1 MTRSTGQTKAS
12 KSATRANDF
21 EKSVRQIIA
30 ILHKWGIHTFGDFSR
45 LDKEDIRARL
55 GPEAVRLWER
65 AQGKS
70 MRLLKLVEPPE
81 SFIESFEFEY
91 EIETAEPLLF
101 VLRRFLEQ
109 LGFRLTGIYLVAN
122 AITLRIHFDNKTI
135 YQRRFEIP
143 EPTNSVDLL
152 FRMLQTHLEDFK
164 SERPIVAVSL
174 EAQPAKPLPQ
184 QFGLFEA
191 SLRNPNQLYE
201 TLARLTALLGNDRV
215 GTPVMEESHRS
226 DAFRI
231 EPFSWELPDS
241 LPPTQPPAGAA
252 LRKFRPNPSI
262 AVSLQHGEPVH
273 LHGTELK
280 GAVAEKAGP
289 YMASGN
295 WWDEKKWSRQ
305 EWDAQLQNGVV
316 CRFHATDQSGI
327 GCQPMKL
334 QSGSDHRPAADVTP
348 ETSWELDGIYD

>member
-1 MTRSTGQTKAS
+1 MPRS
-12 KSATRANDF
+12 SAQNKVARPPKLLQS
-21 EKSVRQIIA
+21 EKSVLAIIA
-30 ILHKWGIHTFGDFSR
+30 LLHKWGIHTFGEFSR

-65 AQGKS
+65 ARGQS

-101 VLRRFLEQ
+101 ILRRFLEQ
-109 LGFRLTGIYLVAN
+109 LGFRLSGIYLVTKAL
-122 AITLRIHFDNKTI
+122 TLRIHFENKTT
-135 YQRRFEIP
+135 YERRFQIP
-143 EPTNSVDLL
+143 EPTNSVELL

-164 SERPIVAVSL
+164 SDHRIVAVSL
-174 EAQPAKPLPQ
+174 EAQPTKPLPH

-215 GTPVMEESHRS
+215 GMPVVEDTYRP

-231 EPFSWELPDS
+231 EPFSWELPQS
-241 LPPTQPPAGAA
+241 GPSPQPATGAA
-252 LRKFRPNPSI
+252 LRKFRPNPEI
-262 AVSLQHGEPVH
+262 AVSLEGDEPAY
-273 LHGTELK
+273 LQ
-280 GAVAEKAGP
+280 GADVTGMVAEKTGP

-295 WWDEKKWSRQ
+295 WWDEKNWSRE
-305 EWDAQLQNGVV
+305 EWDAQLQNGAV
-316 CRFHATDQSGI
+316 CRIHQEAGTW
-327 GCQPMKL
+327 K
-334 QSGSDHRPAADVTP
+334 
-348 ETSWELDGIYD
+348 LDGIYD